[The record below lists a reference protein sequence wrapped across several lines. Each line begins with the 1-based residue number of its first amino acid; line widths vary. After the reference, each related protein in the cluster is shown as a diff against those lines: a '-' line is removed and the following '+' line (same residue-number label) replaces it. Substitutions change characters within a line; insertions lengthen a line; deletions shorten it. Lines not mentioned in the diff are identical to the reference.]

1 MDRRKA
7 LKNIG
12 IGFGAITA
20 TPTVVSLFQSCQTA
34 PSFTPI
40 SFSQEQYNVVA
51 ELMELIIP
59 TTDIPGAK
67 ALKLPEFA
75 DSYVDVMLDDQAKE
89 AMLNGLNAFMEEALI
104 DSGKDKVSGLTLE
117 DWDAQLANNLKTP
130 GLESPAAAF
139 VAQLREMTVNAFKI
153 NEFIGEEVLAYRP
166 IPGEQR
172 GCVDLMETTGGKA
185 WSL

>member
-12 IGFGAITA
+12 IGFGAITV
-20 TPTVVSLFQSCQTA
+20 TPTVVSLFQSCQT
-34 PSFTPI
+34 TPTYTTV
-40 SFSQEQYNVVA
+40 SFSQEQFYVVA
-51 ELMELIIP
+51 DLMDLIIP

-67 ALKLPEFA
+67 DLKLPEFA
-75 DSYVDVMLDDQAKE
+75 DAYVDAVFNEQRKE
-89 AMLNGLNAFMEEALI
+89 GLINGLNAFIEEALL
-104 DSGKDKVSGLTLE
+104 DSGKSKPGDLTTQ
-117 DWDAQLANNLKTP
+117 DWDAQLAKNLKTI

-139 VAQLREMTVNAFKI
+139 AEQLRGMTVNAFKI
-153 NEFIGEEVLAYRP
+153 NEYIGEEVLAYRP

-172 GCVDLMETTGGKA
+172 GCVDLMEATGGKA